1 MDIKGRT
8 VVVLG
13 GWGLVGSAICRKLVE
28 EQPKR
33 IIITS
38 LSKSE
43 AEEAVGMLRKEYP
56 KLSKDYFI
64 PWWGNIFVRNELK
77 DTSRELILNDEN
89 MRWQLIDDMLSELSD
104 TIIKRSSI
112 YQLLNKYK
120 PDILIDSIN
129 SATAIAYQD
138 IFQSARNVIRNIKK
152 AKTSKTNDELFPA
165 MERLICTLYM
175 PQLIRH
181 VQLIY
186 RSMHLAG
193 TGIYVKIGTSGTGGM
208 GLNIPYTHSEE
219 RPSSVL
225 LSKSA
230 VAGAHT
236 MLLFL
241 MGRTP
246 DGAITKEVKP
256 TAAIAWKK
264 IGFGEVKR
272 KGRPIEMV
280 DCDPSKGV
288 KLGGTLQIRM
298 TNTGKNLNKTLKSV
312 FIDTGENGI
321 FSRGEFEAIS
331 APGQM
336 EFVTPEE
343 IAETAI
349 YEIKGGNT
357 GHDIINALDNA
368 SLSPTYRA
376 GYLFQSARE
385 KIIELEKKH
394 NVDSVAFEVLGPPRL
409 SKLLYEAYLLKVC
422 FGDIATVLKA
432 SPKALSQTLKKKI
445 QTGTT
450 LRSQIIS
457 IGIPILMPDGKT
469 LLRGNEIK
477 IPPFRGE
484 NELPIVPKNVD
495 LWSHDGWVDLRVQ
508 NMDLWKKRMK
518 AIIAMADD
526 VAGDDTSSRFM
537 YTRAYW
543 NNFEEID
550 PGKLAGWIFNYE
562 EKGMR
567 MRMKG

>member
-1 MDIKGRT
+1 MDIKDRT

-13 GWGLVGSAICRKLVE
+13 GWGLVGSSICRKIVE

-33 IIITS
+33 IIVTS
-38 LSKSE
+38 LLKAE
-43 AEEAVGMLRKEYP
+43 AEEAVDILTREYP
-56 KLSKDYFI
+56 KLPKNYFI
-64 PWWGNIFVRNELK
+64 PWWGNIFVRHELK
-77 DTSRELILNDEN
+77 DISRDKILSDET
-89 MRWQLIDDMLSELSD
+89 MRQAMIQDMLDELTD
-104 TIIKRSSI
+104 TLIKRSAI

-120 PDILIDSIN
+120 PEILIDSIN

-138 IFQSARNVIRNIKK
+138 IFQGARDVIRTIKK
-152 AKTSKTNDELFPA
+152 AKSTNSNEELSTV
-165 MERLICTLYM
+165 MERMICTLYM

-181 VQLIY
+181 VQLLY
-186 RSMHLAG
+186 RSMHVAG
-193 TGIYVKIGTSGTGGM
+193 TKIYVKIGTSGTGGM

-225 LSKSA
+225 LGKSA

-264 IGFGEVKR
+264 IDYGEIRR
-272 KGRPIEMV
+272 KGRPIDLV
-280 DCDPSKGV
+280 DCNPKRGIPLKHS
-288 KLGGTLQIRM
+288 LQIRM
-298 TNTGKNLNKTLKSV
+298 KDAGTPLNKTLKSV

-321 FSRGEFEAIS
+321 FSRGEFEAIA

-343 IAETAI
+343 IAETVI

-376 GYLFQSARE
+376 GFLFNSARN
-385 KIIELEKKH
+385 KIIELEQKYK
-394 NVDSVAFEVLGPPRL
+394 VDSVAFEVLGPPRL

-422 FGDIATVLKA
+422 CADMKSVLKS
-432 SPKALSQTLKKKI
+432 SPRALSLAMKKKI
-445 QTGTT
+445 QSGTS

-457 IGIPILMPDGKT
+457 IGIPILLPDGKT

-484 NELPIVPKNVD
+484 NEFPLSAKNID
-495 LWSHDGWVDLRVQ
+495 LWSHDGWVDLRPS
-508 NMDLWKKRMK
+508 NMERWKKRIK
-518 AIIAMADD
+518 SIIAMTLDMPPD
-526 VAGDDTSSRFM
+526 STSSR
-537 YTRAYW
+537 YLYKREYW

>member
-28 EQPKR
+28 EEPKR

-43 AEEAVGMLRKEYP
+43 AEEAVQMLRKEYP
-56 KLSKDYFI
+56 KLSKEYFI

-77 DTSRELILNDEN
+77 DTSREQILNDET
-89 MRWQLIDDMLSELSD
+89 MRWQLIDDMLNEL
-104 TIIKRSSI
+104 TEPIIKRSAI

-152 AKTSKTNDELFPA
+152 AKSSKPSEDLFPA

-186 RSMHLAG
+186 RSMHYAG
-193 TGIYVKIGTSGTGGM
+193 TKIYLKIGTSGTGGM

-264 IGFGEVKR
+264 IAFGDVKR
-272 KGRPIEMV
+272 KGHPIEMI
-280 DCDPSKGV
+280 DCDPANGV
-288 KLGGTLQIRM
+288 KLKDTLQIKM
-298 TNTGKNLNKTLKSV
+298 KNTGKNLNKTLKSV
-312 FIDTGENGI
+312 YIDTGENGI

-343 IAETAI
+343 IAEAAI
-349 YEIKGGNT
+349 FEIKGGNT

-376 GYLFQSARE
+376 GYLFHSARE
-385 KIIELEKKH
+385 KIIALEKKH

-422 FGDIATVLKA
+422 YGDMKKVLKT
-432 SPKALSQTLKKKI
+432 SPKALSDALKKKI

-469 LLRGNEIK
+469 LLRGDEIK

-495 LWSHDGWVDLRVQ
+495 LWAHDGWVDLRVQ
-508 NMDLWKKRMK
+508 NMDHWKKRMK

-526 VAGDDTSSRFM
+526 VPEDNTSSRFM
-537 YTRAYW
+537 YKREYW
-543 NNFEEID
+543 NEFEEID